1 MCESS
6 DLITYLVCCRV
17 AISFSV
23 YLGLCKTCKSF
34 QWRCSNGFFPNFA
47 QFKSIFFWSNYPHTA
62 CTSISLNFKNL
73 LFSLIYRVFADGFFA
88 CSSCHVCKF
97 FLYKTFHNLFFSMYL
112 SLPFSRVAT
121 MSKLSFHHSRI
132 SYVHQQS

>member
-17 AISFSV
+17 AISCSV

-73 LFSLIYRVFADGFFA
+73 LFQLSIVSLRMAFLHAAVVTCVSFSYIKHFTISFSQCIYRSHSLVF
-88 CSSCHVCKF
+88 
-97 FLYKTFHNLFFSMYL
+97 
-112 SLPFSRVAT
+112 AT